1 MKLQTALPTALPTA
15 LLAMIS
21 ALSINVQAAETSMDK
36 PAAEAK
42 ADQGAQASK
51 PQIAASALTLPMA
64 EGLVKKI
71 DKSTGRVTLSHGPL
85 PDGMPAMTMA
95 YRVKDVAWLDKMK
108 PGQKIRFATDPAD
121 GGMTVLRFEPVK

>member
-1 MKLQTALPTALPTA
+1 MNKFIAPTLIALALTSLGAPALAQTKP
-15 LLAMIS
+15 S
-21 ALSINVQAAETSMDK
+21 S
-36 PAAEAK
+36 PAAMT
-42 ADQGAQASK
+42 
-51 PQIAASALTLPMA
+51 AASAPALPMA